1 MSELKLADQLWLL
14 YKQHKSLRKVA
25 KIAGISHDSVRRYL
39 SNAGYD
45 TNLVNPRIINDT
57 QSIQARIRAE
67 DEEMLRELL
76 NSGSLLG
83 TMSSQILIAV
93 QQYCDRIRE
102 SQKQCKCLSASAAVT
117 NSKNRSNGTL
127 TIYDK

>member
-1 MSELKLADQLWLL
+1 MSELKLADQLWFL

-25 KIAGISHDSVRRYL
+25 NIAGISHDSVRRYL

-45 TNLVNPRIINDT
+45 TNSVNPRVIHDT
-57 QSIQARIRAE
+57 QSIQCRIRVE
-67 DEEMLRELL
+67 DEELLRGLL
-76 NSGSLLG
+76 DSGYLLG
-83 TMSSQILIAV
+83 TMSGQILIAV

-102 SQKQCKCLSASAAVT
+102 SQKQSKCLSASAAVS

-127 TIYDK
+127 TISN